1 MEEERKSITLYIAQQ
16 PFKLSV
22 TSGQEELY
30 RKAEEKIAQYIKTLA
45 SKQITDRFTQIG
57 YALINFTIK
66 ETYLSEKQKF
76 IDTDLKHNLR
86 NLQNVLQDVLN
97 GMENES

>member
-22 TSGQEELY
+22 AAGQEELY
-30 RKAEEKIAQYIKTLA
+30 RKAEEKIAQYIKSLA
-45 SKQITDRFTQIG
+45 TKQINDRFTQIG
-57 YALINFTIK
+57 YALINFTIR
-66 ETYLSEKQKF
+66 ETYLIEKQKF
-76 IDTDLKHNLR
+76 IDTDLKNNLK

-97 GMENES
+97 GMENE

>member
-76 IDTDLKHNLR
+76 IDTDLKNNL
-86 NLQNVLQDVLN
+86 NSSVSLISCQMNSSL
-97 GMENES
+97 